1 MSNSELVSCVRLS
14 PFYSR
19 RTHEI
24 DTITIHC
31 VAGNGTA
38 DAIGRVFQQPN
49 RNASSNYGVGTDG
62 SIGLYVEEHC
72 RSWCSSNAQND
83 NRAVTIEVANCGG
96 APDWPVSDTA
106 WRSMIA
112 LCTDICQRN
121 GIKRLL
127 WKADKS
133 LVGQIDKQ
141 NMTVHRWFAA
151 KSCPGNYLYDRMGA
165 IAAEVNR
172 NLEALEDADMTG
184 EEINRRQ
191 MEYLRSLPTSDY
203 AEEACRMGIES
214 GIFMD
219 GDSDG
224 LVDNP
229 KAYMTRE
236 DVAVVLMRLGLLH
249 KRTASAA
256 SAEDDLK

>member
-1 MSNSELVSCVRLS
+1 MSNSALISCTRLS
-14 PFYSR
+14 PFFSK

-38 DAIGRVFQQPN
+38 DAIGRIFQQTG

-62 SIGLYVEEHC
+62 SIGLYVEESC
-72 RSWCSSNAQND
+72 RSWCSSNSAND

-96 APDWPVSDTA
+96 APDWPVSEAA
-106 WRSMIA
+106 WKSMIA
-112 LCTDICQRN
+112 LCTDICWRN

-133 LVGQIDKQ
+133 LVGKIEQQ
-141 NMTVHRWFAA
+141 NMTAHRWFAN

-172 NLEALEDADMTG
+172 NLEALEDAEMTG

-191 MEYLRSLPTSDY
+191 MEYLRSLPTSEY

-214 GIFMD
+214 GLFLD
-219 GDSDG
+219 GDNDG

-229 KAYMTRE
+229 RAPVTRQ
-236 DVAVVLMRLGLLH
+236 DLALVLMRAGLLH
-249 KRTASAA
+249 KPTDSQM
-256 SAEDDLK
+256 